1 MSHDQYLKG
10 DLSLTITDADY
21 TKRFWYTCECDGVD
35 ICDVSLQIKA
45 LNSSVWIKSNENL
58 VLDLPISESVK
69 VIYNST
75 GAAAPSSGQIC
86 TVAGSSL
93 QCKDEYTQRASLIS
107 AVELRETAPSDSGVY
122 TIWDTSNEEVIHTYT
137 VTVEEVH
144 PCPDQSSTVMVLAVF
159 LALMGV
165 GLVAAGLVIV
175 QLRKKISSS
184 RKEQKKPASQGT
196 SAETASGRE
205 ETDETFPALPRDGPK
220 SPAKVD
226 IYTLAK

>member
-1 MSHDQYLKG
+1 MWTVFHKQHDILAQCDRISCQSKEGFYMSHDQYLKG
-10 DLSLTITDADY
+10 DLSLTITDVDY
-21 TKRFWYTCECDGVD
+21 TKRTWYTCECGGVD
-35 ICDVSLQIKA
+35 ICAMSLGIEA
-45 LNSSVWIKSNENL
+45 LSSSVWIKSNENL
-58 VLDLPISESVK
+58 VLDLFISESVK

-137 VTVEEVH
+137 VTVEVQ
-144 PCPDQSSTVMVLAVF
+144 PCPDESSTVTVLAVL
-159 LALMGV
+159 LALMGA

-184 RKEQKKPASQGT
+184 RKEG
-196 SAETASGRE
+196 
-205 ETDETFPALPRDGPK
+205 
-220 SPAKVD
+220 
-226 IYTLAK
+226 IC